1 MILHVNYFTYMFLK
15 NPLIILTL
23 LFSILYAYRYIKPFI
38 FMGIILLLI
47 GINYTIIN
55 SLFIHSYVLKAIFF
69 TFICAVFLK
78 DSKIIYSINKFA
90 LYFCT
95 FLSVQ
100 ALLVYLVQIAGF
112 QLNYENWEIIKANR
126 SVEFNILYGVKMF
139 EGYFRATSYFTESN
153 RFGYFLTPS
162 LFISLYY
169 AKRNI
174 MYLFSTVVIALAIF
188 ITFSVASLISVCLGL
203 LIYFR
208 NNRNIL
214 KKLILSVFLT
224 PFIYLIFSSN
234 IDFFTFMFDKS
245 GSYKL
250 RIVGIINRV
259 FVIID
264 HPFGIPEGPLVPMAG
279 LLEGGNSTIALLFW
293 AQYGGI
299 QTVLLFIPL
308 IFLWFKSIVRLVKP
322 DDEYLLLVGIGGLCF
337 FLQQSFYGTYYE
349 YYFLIIMAMISA
361 LSYSIK
367 INKKKNIKHMNSIVN
382 YAY

>member
-1 MILHVNYFTYMFLK
+1 
-15 NPLIILTL
+15 
-23 LFSILYAYRYIKPFI
+23 
-38 FMGIILLLI
+38 MGIILLLI

-279 LLEGGNSTIALLFW
+279 LLEGGDSTIALLFW

>member
-1 MILHVNYFTYMFLK
+1 
-15 NPLIILTL
+15 
-23 LFSILYAYRYIKPFI
+23 
-38 FMGIILLLI
+38 MGIILLLI

-224 PFIYLIFSSN
+224 PFIYLIFSR
-234 IDFFTFMFDKS
+234 DRKS
-245 GSYKL
+245 
-250 RIVGIINRV
+250 VV
-259 FVIID
+259 
-264 HPFGIPEGPLVPMAG
+264 
-279 LLEGGNSTIALLFW
+279 
-293 AQYGGI
+293 
-299 QTVLLFIPL
+299 
-308 IFLWFKSIVRLVKP
+308 
-322 DDEYLLLVGIGGLCF
+322 
-337 FLQQSFYGTYYE
+337 
-349 YYFLIIMAMISA
+349 
-361 LSYSIK
+361 
-367 INKKKNIKHMNSIVN
+367 
-382 YAY
+382 